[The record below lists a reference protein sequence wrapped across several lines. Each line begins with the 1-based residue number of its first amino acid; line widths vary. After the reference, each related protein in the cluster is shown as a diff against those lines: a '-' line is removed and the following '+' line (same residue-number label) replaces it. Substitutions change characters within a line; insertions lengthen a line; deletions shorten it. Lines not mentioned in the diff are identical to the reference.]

1 MLISADTR
9 VPFPRP
15 LVYSTY
21 RDKLMELVPYMP
33 NIRGVQ
39 VRSRE
44 GNGDWIKFV
53 NEWQGGGDIPTAA
66 RAFLNESML
75 SWTEHTVWHGDRF
88 TTEWQIETHA
98 FTEAV
103 RCLGTNHFF
112 EDRGMTLIE
121 SRGELIIDPRKLKDV
136 PPFLAGMVSGI
147 VEDFLGKKIGPNL
160 VQMGSGVT
168 TYLEHQAVRP

>member
-33 NIRGVQ
+33 NIRNVQ

-44 GNGDWIKFV
+44 AGGNWVKFV
-53 NEWQGGGDIPTAA
+53 NEWHGGGDIPTAA
-66 RAFLNESML
+66 RAFLNDSML
-75 SWTEHTVWHGDRF
+75 SWTERAVWDGSQF
-88 TTEWQIETHA
+88 MTEWQIETHA

-103 RCLGTNHFF
+103 HCVGTNRFF
-112 EDRGMTLIE
+112 EDRGSTLIQ
-121 SRGELIIDPRKLKDV
+121 SRGELAIDPRKLKDV

-160 VQMGSGVT
+160 VQMSSGVT
-168 TYLEHQAVRP
+168 TYLERQAVTR